1 MKRRR
6 KKKRAVQPP
15 TTSGTPSKE
24 CTSRGTLSPE
34 HCPGAGSSQLRGS
47 RDTGSHREGLASVT
61 LISATGLRSL
71 SCSTREASLKLIH
84 MTVRQP
90 RRKDIATRSKLWFHY
105 LRRRK
110 PRCGDEM
117 TSNYPE
123 SALRDESLRPPTK
136 HQILLP

>member
-6 KKKRAVQPP
+6 KKKESSPTP

-24 CTSRGTLSPE
+24 CSSRGTLSPG

-47 RDTGSHREGLASVT
+47 RDTGSRWAGLGSVT

-84 MTVRQP
+84 TMVRQP
-90 RRKDIATRSKLWFHY
+90 RCKDIATRSKLWFHY

-123 SALRDESLRPPTK
+123 SALRDVSLRPPTK
-136 HQILLP
+136 RQILLP